1 MNNSQEFNRR
11 TFAQAGFPQT
21 EVDKVAGLIH
31 YEGDQLDTFELGAKI
46 GFAGGRAQ
54 MIASAYYQDWKD
66 MISEFIDPTIPGFV
80 QQYHDNAGAVDSK
93 GLEVEFNW
101 EVVDGLRLRLAGDI
115 NESELDEGPDLI
127 TFTKG
132 ASLRYAPEW
141 SLAASVDYTVALPG
155 GLEGRVR
162 VDHQRVGE
170 QYQDVA
176 NTILIDEYDM
186 THAPGDA
193 VEPDG

>member
-1 MNNSQEFNRR
+1 
-11 TFAQAGFPQT
+11 
-21 EVDKVAGLIH
+21 
-31 YEGDQLDTFELGAKI
+31 
-46 GFAGGRAQ
+46 
-54 MIASAYYQDWKD
+54 

-101 EVVDGLRLRLAGDI
+101 EVVDGLRLRLADDI

-141 SLAASVDYTVALPG
+141 SLAASVDYTVALQG

-186 THAPGDA
+186 THARVTLSSQTDERWSASVFINNLFDDEIIQDKLDYIIYGGTIADVYAPPRTIG
-193 VEPDG
+193 VEFSWRAR